1 MKPGTSMG
9 YFKLN
14 DGTGWVRVQHRE
26 GQQLLAPWPAFD
38 GWDEALPSHIG
49 TADLLHGAY
58 AVRDVVAT
66 VAYLRRH
73 GVREKV
79 SGLWRD
85 IVLAANEG

>member
-1 MKPGTSMG
+1 MG

-14 DGTGWVRVQHRE
+14 DGTGWVRVQNKE
-26 GQQLLAPWPAFD
+26 GQQMLAPWPMFD

-49 TADLLHGAY
+49 PPDLLLGAY
-58 AVRDVVAT
+58 ALRDVVAT
-66 VAYLRRH
+66 VAYLRRY

-85 IVLAANEG
+85 IVAAAAAG